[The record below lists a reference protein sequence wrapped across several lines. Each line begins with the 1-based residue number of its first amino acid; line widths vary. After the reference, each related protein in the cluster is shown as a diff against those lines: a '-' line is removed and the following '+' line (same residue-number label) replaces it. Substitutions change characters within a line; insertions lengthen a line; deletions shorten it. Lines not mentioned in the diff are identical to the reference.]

1 MELINSTRMVAGCTL
16 GMEPSGRELLVV
28 VVKGTFRIPVEP
40 GARLQLAQEQVPLV
54 SSDEFYGEPGRSAPR
69 YEIDFAPRKQR
80 CDVLLNGHAYAPG
93 GRPIERL
100 TVGLGIGDWSKSFSV
115 VGDRAWFLSGGARAT
130 SPTVFTQMPISY
142 DYAFGGTDPHHE
154 APAFPANP
162 SGRGFHKYLV
172 QEWLEGSPLPNT
184 EEIGT
189 ETKHPE
195 GPYRPMSFGAIGRHW
210 EPRYRHAGTYD
221 EHWLQDIAPFL
232 PADFDEQYFQAA
244 PPDQQLPIPV
254 GEQRVVLLN
263 LAPAARTDFILPHF
277 EAPIHIFPRNGGRED
292 LKACLDT
299 VLIEPDIER
308 VTLTWRVARPL
319 RRNLQEIAQLLV
331 GRKGSEWWQQRADVS
346 FPIPIVVEPLYREAE
361 VTG

>member
-130 SPTVFTQMPISY
+130 SPTVFTDRKS
-142 DYAFGGTDPHHE
+142 
-154 APAFPANP
+154 
-162 SGRGFHKYLV
+162 
-172 QEWLEGSPLPNT
+172 
-184 EEIGT
+184 
-189 ETKHPE
+189 
-195 GPYRPMSFGAIGRHW
+195 
-210 EPRYRHAGTYD
+210 
-221 EHWLQDIAPFL
+221 
-232 PADFDEQYFQAA
+232 
-244 PPDQQLPIPV
+244 
-254 GEQRVVLLN
+254 VV
-263 LAPAARTDFILPHF
+263 
-277 EAPIHIFPRNGGRED
+277 
-292 LKACLDT
+292 
-299 VLIEPDIER
+299 
-308 VTLTWRVARPL
+308 
-319 RRNLQEIAQLLV
+319 
-331 GRKGSEWWQQRADVS
+331 
-346 FPIPIVVEPLYREAE
+346 
-361 VTG
+361 